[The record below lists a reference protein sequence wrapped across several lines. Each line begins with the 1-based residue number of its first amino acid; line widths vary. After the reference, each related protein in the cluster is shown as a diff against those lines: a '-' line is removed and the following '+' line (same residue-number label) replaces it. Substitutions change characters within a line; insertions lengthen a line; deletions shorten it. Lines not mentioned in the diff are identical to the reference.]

1 VNAQVMV
8 LCAGLGTRLRPLT
21 DELPKPLV
29 PVGDRPLLSHIAE
42 QLARAG
48 FSRAVVNLHH
58 LSEIFVSKLDEIPFT
73 FDVIEEPEIRGTAG
87 GIAGARPRL
96 TGSDALLVWNG
107 DVLTEAPLVDLLE
120 AATKTSAPA
129 LAVRPRAA
137 GQGTVG
143 LDGAGNVVRLRGEH
157 FGQEVEGGD
166 YLGICALPPES
177 VASLPERGCLVGDH
191 ALPRLR
197 AGRGVRALRV
207 SPPYWFDL
215 GQLSSYLEA
224 NLAWLAREAGADASG
239 HRASG
244 VVVDDGVRLSRCV
257 LGRGVRVRGSGELR
271 RVVAWPGAS
280 VLAPLHDAVV
290 TSRGVVVPVVSA
302 E

>member
-29 PVGDRPLLSHIAE
+29 PVGDRPLLAHIAE
-42 QLARAG
+42 QLAGAG
-48 FSRAVVNLHH
+48 FSRAVVNVHH
-58 LSEIFVSKLDEIPFT
+58 LSEIFIKQLDEIPFT
-73 FDVIEEPEIRGTAG
+73 FEAIEEPEIRGTAG

-96 TGSDALLVWNG
+96 AASAALLVWNG
-107 DVLTEAPLVDLLE
+107 DVLTEAPLVELLE
-120 AATKTSAPA
+120 AATQTNAPA
-129 LAVRPRAA
+129 MAVSPRAA

-143 LDGAGNVVRLRGEH
+143 LDGAGHVVRLRGEQ
-157 FGQEVEGGD
+157 FGDEALGGD

-177 VASLPERGCLVGDH
+177 VASLPERGCLIGDY

-197 AGRGVRALRV
+197 AGLAVRALRV

-215 GQLSSYLEA
+215 GQLASYHDA
-224 NLAWLAREAGADASG
+224 NLAWLARQNADGSG

-244 VVVDDGVRLSRCV
+244 VVVEDGVGLSRCV
-257 LGRGVRVRGSGELR
+257 LGRGVRVRGTGELR

-280 VLAPLHDAVV
+280 VQAPLHDAVV

>member
-1 VNAQVMV
+1 MV

-29 PVGDRPLLSHIAE
+29 PVGDRPLLAHIAE

-48 FSRAVVNLHH
+48 FLRAVVNVHH
-58 LSEIFVSKLDEIPFT
+58 LPGIFIRKINEIQFT
-73 FDVIEEPEIRGTAG
+73 FEVIEEPEIRGTAG
-87 GIAGARPRL
+87 GIAGARPL
-96 TGSDALLVWNG
+96 LAGSGALLVWNG
-107 DVLTEAPLVDLLE
+107 DVLTEAPLVELLE

-143 LDGAGNVVRLRGEH
+143 LDGAGNVVRLRGER
-157 FGQEVEGGD
+157 FGDEALGGD

-177 VASLPERGCLVGDH
+177 VASLPERGCLIGDH
-191 ALPRLR
+191 VLPRLR
-197 AGRGVRALRV
+197 AGSGVRALRV

-215 GQLSSYLEA
+215 GQLPSYLDA
-224 NLAWLAREAGADASG
+224 NLAWLARQAGADGSG

-257 LGRGVRVRGSGELR
+257 LGRGVRVHGTGELR

-280 VLAPLHDAVV
+280 VRAPLHDAVV